1 MRAEQ
6 RIRRHEHGIDGVSS
20 HRGAGRRAL
29 GEGQVH
35 EIAQDRVDAGWDAEE
50 IQDNDPTLT
59 LAQIYSA
66 LAYYYD
72 HKEEVD
78 ADIARDRLEDQRLRA
93 ELEDRGFASRARAMK
108 PRA

>member
-1 MRAEQ
+1 MESTGYHHIELR
-6 RIRRHEHGIDGVSS
+6 DGVPWIK
-20 HRGAGRRAL
+20 GT
-29 GEGQVH
+29 QVKVE

-78 ADIARDRLEDQRLRA
+78 ADIARGQLDDQRLRA
-93 ELEDRGFASRARAMK
+93 ELEDPGFVARARAMK
-108 PRA
+108 QRA